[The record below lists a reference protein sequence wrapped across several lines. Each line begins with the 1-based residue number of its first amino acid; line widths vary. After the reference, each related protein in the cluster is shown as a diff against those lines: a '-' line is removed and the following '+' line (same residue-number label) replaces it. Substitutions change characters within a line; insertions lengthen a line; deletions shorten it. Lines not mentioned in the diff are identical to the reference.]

1 VIKLDQTLTGGGG
14 KDHLTPVRSVSYTFS
29 FAKTLDNKSLAIL
42 GDKFFSPQR
51 GLTINSPMSVCS
63 GGKISQTE
71 NMKSVAA
78 ESTLKEQAIEIR
90 SLL

>member
-1 VIKLDQTLTGGGG
+1 MIKFDQTLPGGG
-14 KDHLTPVRSVSYTFS
+14 KDHTTPVRSVSYTFS

-51 GLTINSPMSVCS
+51 KLTIMSVGS
-63 GGKISQTE
+63 GGKINQTE